1 MDEKSIEKILKA
13 LNGSG
18 ATFIAGDFVVEK
30 HVDHEI
36 GNVEAGGIGIQIY
49 NGVQSM
55 PSEQMLMP
63 DNQSDSPSPSK
74 AAKNKAAKGI
84 KYLKGSF
91 RYRWLGSCP
100 THVIKLYQV
109 LLKLKAIDSK
119 TTPEDF
125 EQIFSGNPTDVRI
138 KWTAPKSVL
147 AYFVKLMVDK
157 QYVELVGG
165 RIWEITQSRFVDA
178 KGMSFANL
186 KGEHM
191 SERYASLIEMMVEI
205 LNSKT
210 DVNKLNIMDDDPD
223 QELWAGIEDR
233 GWNL

>member
-13 LNGSG
+13 LKGSG
-18 ATFIAGDFVVEK
+18 STFIAGDFVVEK
-30 HVDHEI
+30 HVEHEI
-36 GNVEAGGIGIQIY
+36 GNVEEGGIGIQII
-49 NGVQSM
+49 NGAQSM
-55 PSEQMLMP
+55 HSGQPLMS
-63 DNQSDSPSPSK
+63 DGQSDSPSPSK
-74 AAKNKAAKGI
+74 AAKNKASKGP

-91 RYRWLGSCP
+91 RYRWLDSCP
-100 THVIKLYQV
+100 THVISLYQV

-119 TTPEDF
+119 TTPDDF
-125 EQIFSGNPTDVRI
+125 EQIFSGNMTDVRI

-178 KGMSFANL
+178 KGMAFANL
-186 KGEHM
+186 KGEHKP
-191 SERYASLIEMMVEI
+191 ERNAGVIEMMVDI

-210 DVNKLNIMDDDPD
+210 DVRKLNIMDDDPD
-223 QELWAGIEDR
+223 KELWSGIEDR
-233 GWNL
+233 GWDL